1 LVIRRNGVDPNRG
14 STWRSIVVSSRAHV
28 VARRSCRVGSQSR
41 AQSASV
47 ISPRRGSSH
56 VADTSDAS
64 ISVRRRSASSRRAN
78 VSLWAMPSASR

>member
-1 LVIRRNGVDPNRG
+1 MRRSGVDPNRG
-14 STWRSIVVSSRAHV
+14 STWRFIVVSSRAQV

-56 VADTSDAS
+56 VADTSEAS
-64 ISVRRRSASSRRAN
+64 ISMRRRSAPSRRTN
-78 VSLWAMPSASR
+78 VSLWARPSGPR